1 MRLAIRQADYLSVPD
16 ERLYFR
22 RLNRKYKKFL
32 YLYTKYR
39 ENSGAA
45 TVQNRYIIN
54 RLFRMHGALA
64 KDTRLADVDL
74 SYLRIF
80 IEQKFTL
87 VSYPKHDFFFKYV
100 KVESQDI
107 SSLNINKRTNP

>member
-1 MRLAIRQADYLSVPD
+1 MRLAIRQADHMSMPD

-39 ENSGAA
+39 QNNGEA

-54 RLFRMHGALA
+54 RLFRIHGALA
-64 KDTRLADVDL
+64 KETRLTDVDL

-100 KVESQDI
+100 KVDI
-107 SSLNINKRTNP
+107 KLAD